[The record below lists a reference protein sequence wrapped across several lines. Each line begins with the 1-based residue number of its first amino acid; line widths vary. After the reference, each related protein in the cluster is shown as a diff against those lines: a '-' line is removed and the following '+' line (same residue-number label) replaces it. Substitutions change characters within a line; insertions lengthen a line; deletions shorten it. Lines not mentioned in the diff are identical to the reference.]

1 MMTPNPSL
9 REALRHKI
17 DHKTKPVGS
26 LGLLEELALQ
36 IGLVQQTL
44 SPVVTNPTLL
54 VFAGDHGIAATGL
67 VNPYPQ
73 AVTAQMVVNF
83 IQGGAAINVF
93 CRLHDI
99 ALQVVDAGVRADFG
113 PEVRSSPLFRSARIA
128 PGTRSYLEGPA
139 MTEVEYRL
147 ALDKGAALVEALR
160 ETGCNT
166 VAFGEMGIGNS
177 TAAALIMAS
186 LTDLPLDT
194 CIGRGTGVTDA
205 QLRTK
210 LATAE
215 QAFALHRAGIR
226 GGMDA
231 LQRFG
236 GFEIVMMAGAM
247 LRAASLSMTVIIDG
261 FIASAALLAARS
273 IDPAIQDYCVFA
285 HQSHEQG
292 HRHLLAYLGAT
303 PLLHLDLRLGE
314 GTGAA
319 LAIPLVRTAA
329 AFLREMASFE
339 DAGVSQ
345 AGPPAPATD
354 AGRQKEA
361 AS

>member
-1 MMTPNPSL
+1 MIVSPDSSL

-17 DHKTKPVGS
+17 DQKTKPLGS
-26 LGLLEELALQ
+26 LGLLEDLALRL
-36 IGLVQQTL
+36 GLLQQTL
-44 SPVVTNPTLL
+44 NPVVTRPFLL

-73 AVTAQMVVNF
+73 AVTAQMVLNF

-99 ALQVVDAGVRADFG
+99 ALQIVDAGVCTDFG
-113 PEVRSSPLFRSARIA
+113 PEVRSSPLFHSARIA
-128 PGTRSYLEGPA
+128 PGTRNYLDGPA
-139 MTEVEYRL
+139 MTEAECRL
-147 ALDKGAALVEALR
+147 ALDRGAALIDRLR

-166 VAFGEMGIGNS
+166 IAFGEMGIGNS
-177 TAAALIMAS
+177 TAAALLMAS
-186 LTDLPLDT
+186 LTGIPLET

-205 QLRTK
+205 QLRIK

-215 QAFALHRAGIR
+215 QALALHTPQIR
-226 GGMDA
+226 GGLDA
-231 LQRFG
+231 LRCFG

-247 LRAASLSMTVIIDG
+247 LRAASLSMTVVVDG
-261 FIASAALLAARS
+261 FITSAALLAARS
-273 IDPAIQDYCVFA
+273 LEPAVQDYCVFA

-329 AFLREMASFE
+329 AFLCEMASFE

-345 AGPPAPATD
+345 AD
-354 AGRQKEA
+354 AAGDQKEGIL
-361 AS
+361 